1 MNNRFNTDYTNE
13 RIYHK
18 LVEEYFERNKI
29 KYLSKPKIPVY
40 SKESGKKI
48 GCYEPDFLIANV
60 IILELKALPF
70 VSGREEKQLVEYVKI
85 SPYEIAYLVNFGT
98 EKLYYERIIY
108 TNDRKNLLSTPKEK
122 SSV

>member
-1 MNNRFNTDYTNE
+1 MEIHNEYGPHHNE

-48 GCYEPDFLIANV
+48 GCYEPDFLIVNV

-85 SPYEIAYLVNFGT
+85 SPY
-98 EKLYYERIIY
+98 
-108 TNDRKNLLSTPKEK
+108 
-122 SSV
+122 